1 MNKKRALS
9 ILMAAAMAAGTL
21 VTSVPVYADDVE
33 EITWM
38 FWDDLEA
45 TEDLISKG
53 YKEVIDRFNEDHHQP
68 GRVRWQAE
76 RTDRSRTDT
85 GCLHLQPWSKHGRIC
100 KCRCSS

>member
-53 YKEVIDRFNEDHHQP
+53 YK
-68 GRVRWQAE
+68 
-76 RTDRSRTDT
+76 
-85 GCLHLQPWSKHGRIC
+85 
-100 KCRCSS
+100 

>member
-45 TEDLISKG
+45 TEDLISKVT
-53 YKEVIDRFNEDHHQP
+53 KKSLIVSTKSTMANI
-68 GRVRWQAE
+68 
-76 RTDRSRTDT
+76 T
-85 GCLHLQPWSKHGRIC
+85 
-100 KCRCSS
+100 